1 MNVLEGT
8 RSVWKLPEE
17 GWTCVEHSGRWSLE
31 GWLGLLPTLY
41 KEGAFHCWGRN
52 HSTSQAF
59 TNNLLVYQSTT
70 CSVYVS

>member
-17 GWTCVEHSGRWSLE
+17 GWTRVEHSGRWSLE

-41 KEGAFHCWGRN
+41 KEGAFHCWGG
-52 HSTSQAF
+52 TI
-59 TNNLLVYQSTT
+59 LLIKYLPITF
-70 CSVYVS
+70 

>member
-41 KEGAFHCWGRN
+41 KEGAFHCWEEP
-52 HSTSQAF
+52 F
-59 TNNLLVYQSTT
+59 Y
-70 CSVYVS
+70 